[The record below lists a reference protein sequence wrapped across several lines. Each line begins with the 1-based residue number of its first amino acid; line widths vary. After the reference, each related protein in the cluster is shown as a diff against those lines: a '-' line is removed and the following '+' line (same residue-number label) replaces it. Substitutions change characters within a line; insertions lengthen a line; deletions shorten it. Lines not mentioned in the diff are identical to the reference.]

1 MTDII
6 TVLVTGV
13 GGGVGQSVM
22 KGLNLASDQRDDI
35 KYRIVGVDADPTS
48 SGLFRAE
55 AGYTVPMADAPNYVD
70 EIVKIAREE
79 AVDVVIP
86 GSDPEVSTIAESKA
100 AIADRGET
108 KVLVSSPETVEISRD
123 KLRTYEF
130 LTNQGFE
137 APATV
142 LAQNAKKLIETVGF
156 PLVVKP
162 RYGSA
167 SNDLFVVTD
176 ATELV
181 FALEHGSP
189 ESIVQEYLIPTA
201 WGEKEFSAADLER
214 QIDEF
219 STEVIVDSSGDIVH
233 SLANWRKM
241 EDGVPSVAEIKPYD
255 GVREAC
261 EAVVEKLDALGPV
274 NLQARVTDRGVS
286 FFELNPR
293 FTGST
298 AVRCTAG
305 FNGPDVMVRHL
316 VRGDSLDISDLAFE
330 NLVEIRYKDE
340 IYLSEEQFEKAV
352 EKGYVE
358 GGGTKRDYY

>member
-1 MTDII
+1 MTETI

-13 GGGVGQSVM
+13 GGGVGQSIM
-22 KGLNLASDQRDDI
+22 KGLNLASDRREDI
-35 KYRIVGVDADPTS
+35 YYRTVGVDADPAS

-55 AGYTVPMADAPNYVD
+55 AGYTVPMADDSEYIDRLA
-70 EIVKIAREE
+70 EIARDE

-86 GSDPEVSTIAESKA
+86 GSDPEVSVIAENKA
-100 AIADRGET
+100 EITDRGET
-108 KVLVSSPETVEISRD
+108 DVLVSSPETVEIGRD
-123 KLRTYEF
+123 KLRTHEF

-137 APATV
+137 TPATV
-142 LAQNAKKLIETVGF
+142 LARDANTLIEKNGF

-167 SNDLFVVTD
+167 SRGLFVVTD
-176 ATELV
+176 SDELE
-181 FALEHGSP
+181 FALEYGSP

-201 WGEKEFSAADLER
+201 WDNQDLSASDLER

-233 SLANWRKM
+233 SLSNWRKM
-241 EDGVPSVAEIKPYD
+241 EDGVPSVAKIKPYNE
-255 GVREAC
+255 VREAC

-274 NLQARVTDRGVS
+274 NLQARVTDTGVN

-305 FNGPDVMVRHL
+305 FNGPDAMVRHL
-316 VRGDSLDISDLAFE
+316 VRGDTLDSADLAFK

-340 IYLSEEQFEKAV
+340 IYLSEEQFDQAV
-352 EKGYVE
+352 EMGHVK
-358 GGGTKRDYY
+358 GGGEKQDYY